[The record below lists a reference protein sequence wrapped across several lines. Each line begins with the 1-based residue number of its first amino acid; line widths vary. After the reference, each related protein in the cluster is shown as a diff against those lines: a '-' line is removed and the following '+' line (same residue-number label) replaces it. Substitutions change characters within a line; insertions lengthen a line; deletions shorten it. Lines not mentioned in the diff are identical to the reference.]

1 MCRSEIESL
10 KHTIEDGDNSNTEV
24 DGLRVNKQDGLGVK
38 KHLEEEEDT
47 WSSTDQSIFKSIN
60 LSKSENSAFNSI
72 LKENL
77 TLENDSF
84 RSCDKME
91 RSEYKVTQE
100 ES

>member
-10 KHTIEDGDNSNTEV
+10 KHTEDRDNSNTEV
-24 DGLRVNKQDGLGVK
+24 DGLRVNKHDGLGVK
-38 KHLEEEEDT
+38 KHLEEEENT

-91 RSEYKVTQE
+91 TSEYKVTQE

>member
-10 KHTIEDGDNSNTEV
+10 KHTEEDGDDSKTEV
-24 DGLRVNKQDGLGVK
+24 DGLRVNKQDGLSVE

-60 LSKSENSAFNSI
+60 LSKSENTAFNSL

-91 RSEYKVTQE
+91 TSELKVTQE